1 LIHFYKR
8 SENCLSLL
16 TLKTIHS
23 TYKMGL
29 MPWEKTTTC
38 PYEPS
43 HQITIERIQSHLVK
57 CRRNHPNSN
66 HVICPFNASHHIP
79 QPEERFHLANC
90 PDRRIVELDKYSWAV
105 EDSQHGYLKLPPES
119 SSNRIHDLEVEDWER
134 DIRGSRVKSYD
145 PQEKCEKTG
154 VIRKLQGATRSERK
168 KFSVAE
174 RIRHEQ
180 LPELDESRDEDNGD
194 FHSPRP
200 TLLRQERHSLRRPTV
215 TDTDNFYSPR
225 PTLLRD
231 EIQQE
236 GAVKNTLSSARHGI
250 TSRLLTMVGKKLEP
264 EVLPS
269 PNDTLDSQ
277 MGKLVLG
284 NRKPSGVEK

>member
-1 LIHFYKR
+1 
-8 SENCLSLL
+8 
-16 TLKTIHS
+16 
-23 TYKMGL
+23 
-29 MPWEKTTTC
+29 MPWEKTIAC

-43 HQITIERIQSHLVK
+43 HQITVGRIQSHLTK

-90 PDRRIVELDKYSWAV
+90 PDRRMVELEKYSWAV
-105 EDSQHGYLKLPPES
+105 EDSRHGYLKLPAES
-119 SSNRIHDLEVEDWER
+119 SSNRILHDLELEEDWETE
-134 DIRGSRVKSYD
+134 ISGARVKTYD

-168 KFSVAE
+168 KFSAAE

-200 TLLRQERHSLRRPTV
+200 TLLRAERKSLRRPND
-215 TDTDNFYSPR
+215 TDTDNFFSPR

-231 EIQQE
+231 QIQQE
-236 GAVKNTLSSARHGI
+236 GAVKNPSSARHGSI
-250 TSRLLTMVGKKLEP
+250 TNRLLTMVGKKLEP

-284 NRKPSGVEK
+284 NRKPLRKPSGVEK

>member
-1 LIHFYKR
+1 
-8 SENCLSLL
+8 
-16 TLKTIHS
+16 
-23 TYKMGL
+23 MGL
-29 MPWEKTTTC
+29 MPWEKTITC

-43 HQITIERIQSHLVK
+43 HQITQERIQSHLVK

-79 QPEERFHLANC
+79 QPEERFHLAKC

-105 EDSQHGYLKLPPES
+105 EDSQHGYLKLPAES
-119 SSNRIHDLEVEDWER
+119 NSNRTFHDLEVEDWER
-134 DIRGSRVKSYD
+134 EISGSRVKTYD
-145 PQEKCEKTG
+145 PQKKCEKTK

-168 KFSVAE
+168 KFSAAE

-180 LPELDESRDEDNGD
+180 LPELEESGDEDNGD

-200 TLLRQERHSLRRPTV
+200 TLLREERPSLRRPTF
-215 TDTDNFYSPR
+215 TDNDNFFSPR
-225 PTLLRD
+225 PTLFRD
-231 EIQQE
+231 EIQKE
-236 GAVKNTLSSARHGI
+236 GAVKKNLPSARHGSI
-250 TSRLLTMVGKKLEP
+250 TNRLLTMVGRKLEP

-284 NRKPSGVEK
+284 NRKPLSGVLELRKPGGVEK